1 MSIRPVVSRVGA
13 GAIAVCFAATPPDV
27 AHAQVNVLKE
37 CGAQF
42 QAAKTDNTLKGQGWQ
57 DFLRACRVRLAEQ
70 PAPAAAPAA
79 SDAPNAQSNILK
91 ECGTQYQAAKAANKL
106 QGQSWQD
113 FLKVCRAHV
122 AEVPAPAKIPVA
134 AEPAPTAAPASPSKP
149 AAEAVAPAVAPTT
162 VPDVVS
168 TKLVSEGKA
177 AERSRQK
184 RCAAEWKAQKA
195 EMKKTSR
202 ELKWPQFWNECN
214 KRLKTSAR

>member
-1 MSIRPVVSRVGA
+1 MSIRPVVSCVGA

-42 QAAKTDNTLKGQGWQ
+42 QAAKTENALKGQGWQ

-70 PAPAAAPAA
+70 PPPAAAPAA

-106 QGQSWQD
+106 QGQGWQD
-113 FLKVCRAHV
+113 FLKICRAHV
-122 AEVPAPAKIPVA
+122 AEVPAPAKTPAA

-177 AERSRQK
+177 A
-184 RCAAEWKAQKA
+184 
-195 EMKKTSR
+195 
-202 ELKWPQFWNECN
+202 
-214 KRLKTSAR
+214 

>member
-1 MSIRPVVSRVGA
+1 
-13 GAIAVCFAATPPDV
+13 V

-42 QAAKTDNTLKGQGWQ
+42 QAAKTENALKGQGWQ

-70 PAPAAAPAA
+70 PAPAAALAA
-79 SDAPNAQSNILK
+79 SDAPNAHSNILK
-91 ECGTQYQAAKAANKL
+91 ECGTQYQAVKAAHKL

-113 FLKVCRAHV
+113 FLKICRAHV
-122 AEVPAPAKIPVA
+122 AEVTAPAKIPVA
-134 AEPAPTAAPASPSKP
+134 AEPAPTAALASPSIP
-149 AAEAVAPAVAPTT
+149 AAEAAAPTT

-195 EMKKTSR
+195 ELKKTSR